1 MPRKLNLTFKTVL
14 AEPSTKNVLI
24 VEGLQ
29 KIFER
34 LLRPPLIA
42 VNDVSFVVEA
52 GKCFGIL
59 GPKKSGKTTTF
70 KILTGEILPTKGD
83 SWILNVKLS
92 EDRNKV
98 NFINTSS
105 HFYIDLNYN
114 IYRTNLNV
122 EV

>member
-1 MPRKLNLTFKTVL
+1 MTFKTVL

-24 VEGLQ
+24 VESLQ

-42 VNDVSFVVEA
+42 VNNVSFVVEA

-59 GPKKSGKTTTF
+59 GPKESGKTTTF
-70 KILTGEILPTKGD
+70 KILTGEILPTTGD

-98 NFINTSS
+98 SFVNISS
-105 HFYIDLNYN
+105 QFCIDLNCN
-114 IYRTNLNV
+114 ICRMN
-122 EV
+122 